1 MNANFEYHVPTHVY
15 FGDDQLEHIGE
26 ELKKYGSRVLM
37 IYDSGW
43 IKDTDFYALIVEKI
57 KEAGMEL
64 FEMGGVE
71 PNPRSYSVNEAAE
84 ICRKEKIDV
93 LLPIGGGSVVDCA
106 KLTSAA
112 TFYDGDCWDLVTGET
127 QMEKFL
133 PIVVVA
139 TISGTGTDMD
149 AYGIVSNAET
159 HDKIPF
165 FHQGLFPTAT
175 FLDPSVT
182 YSVSPFQTACGAI
195 DAFSHYLEVYFMRP
209 NLYVL
214 DRAVEGFMKTIL
226 HYIPKVMENPSD
238 YDARANIM
246 WAASWAL
253 NGFTYGPT
261 NGVPFMCHWIED
273 EVSAKYD
280 ITHGLGLAIIL
291 PKFLDYCLNEKS
303 APLYHEFA
311 VNVLG
316 MDKEMDPIEAG
327 KESIKKLED
336 LFYNVCGLKPQFNDY
351 IEMDE
356 SKFDEMAK
364 IACRDGVI
372 HGFVDMTQD
381 DAKEILR
388 RCL

>member
-1 MNANFEYHVPTHVY
+1 MNANFEYRVPTHVY
-15 FGDDQLEHIGE
+15 FGDQQLDKIGE
-26 ELKKYGSRVLM
+26 ELKKYGKRVLM

-43 IKDTDFYALIVEKI
+43 IKDTAFYAKIVEKI
-57 KEAGMEL
+57 KEENLEL

-71 PNPRSYSVNEAAE
+71 PNPRSYSVNQAVE

-106 KLTSAA
+106 KLTSTAV
-112 TFYDGDCWDLVTGET
+112 FHDGDCWDLVSGKA

-149 AYGIVSNAET
+149 AYGIVSNVET

-165 FHQGLFPTAT
+165 YHPGLYPTAT
-175 FLDPSVT
+175 FLDPSIT
-182 YSVSPFQTACGAI
+182 YSVSPYQTACGAI
-195 DAFSHYLEVYFMRP
+195 DAFSHYLETFFMRP

-214 DRAVEGFMKTIL
+214 DRVMEGFMKTIL
-226 HYIPKVMENPSD
+226 HYIPKVMENPQD

-246 WAASWAL
+246 WASSWAL
-253 NGFTYGPT
+253 TGFTFGPT

-273 EVSAKYD
+273 EISAKYD

-291 PKFLDYCLNEKS
+291 PKYLEYFLNEKS
-303 APLYHEFA
+303 APLFHELA
-311 VNVLG
+311 VNVF
-316 MDKEMDPIEAG
+316 DIDPKTDPIEAG
-327 KESIKKLED
+327 HQCIEKMKD
-336 LFYNVCGLKPQFNDY
+336 LFYNVCQLKPQFNDY

-364 IACRDGVI
+364 IACRGDVI
-372 HGFVDMTQD
+372 HGFVDMNQD
-381 DAKEILR
+381 DVKEILR

>member
-15 FGDDQLEHIGE
+15 FGDNQLERIGE
-26 ELKKYGSRVLM
+26 ELKKYGTRVLM

-112 TFYDGDCWDLVTGET
+112 TFYDGDCWDLVTGEA

-165 FHQGLFPTAT
+165 FHPGLFPTAT